1 MWSLWAHRGGFRMQ
15 SRWMLVIGGTR
26 RLVRRIRRARPI
38 EHEHRHAAHADI
50 HHLRGADDPLEV
62 PVHTHRHTHVP
73 EDLAADYGPGAALAV
88 GMLHGVGAETPTQVV
103 TFLAAARAGGTTAGL
118 VVLVTFLVGLFASN
132 TAITVGVSYGF
143 KEAIQRPRVQITL
156 GAVTALM
163 SLVVGVLFLLGQ
175 DAALPGFNRV
185 GAM

>member
-1 MWSLWAHRGGFRMQ
+1 MQ
-15 SRWMLVIGGTR
+15 SRWMLIIGGTR
-26 RLVRRIRRARPI
+26 RLVRRIRSRRPV
-38 EHEHRHAAHADI
+38 EHEHRHAAHVDV
-50 HHLRGADDPLEV
+50 HHVHGPDDPLEA
-62 PVHTHRHTHVP
+62 PVHTHRHAHLP
-73 EDLAADYGPGAALAV
+73 EDLAADYGPGAAVAV

-132 TAITVGVSYGF
+132 TAITVGVTYGF

-163 SLVVGVLFLLGQ
+163 SLVVGILFLLGQ
-175 DAALPGFNRV
+175 DAVLPGFF
-185 GAM
+185 GG